1 VGWEAAWVDGVQ
13 HKEVGSHRSQEGRG
27 VSARGRERMGL
38 EAVSAE
44 PDRQRV
50 ARRDAARVD
59 AAAHLGAREA
69 HAVAAPA
76 VVLVGEA
83 QQGEQALQEEGGGR
97 AAADAPQARGSKG
110 RSPLVFLPR
119 SITPS
124 AASAAGPGF
133 QGAEPLGPSER
144 ETRHGVGPKVM
155 LKASLVVAGCAR
167 WPCEAEPGVDLM
179 WPCL

>member
-1 VGWEAAWVDGVQ
+1 MLAGVTLEVGWEAAWVDGVQ

-83 QQGEQALQEEGGGR
+83 QQGGQALQEEGGG
-97 AAADAPQARGSKG
+97 DAPQARGSKG
-110 RSPLVFLPR
+110 RSPLV
-119 SITPS
+119 
-124 AASAAGPGF
+124 
-133 QGAEPLGPSER
+133 PLKEKRGTGSGQR
-144 ETRHGVGPKVM
+144 
-155 LKASLVVAGCAR
+155 
-167 WPCEAEPGVDLM
+167 
-179 WPCL
+179 